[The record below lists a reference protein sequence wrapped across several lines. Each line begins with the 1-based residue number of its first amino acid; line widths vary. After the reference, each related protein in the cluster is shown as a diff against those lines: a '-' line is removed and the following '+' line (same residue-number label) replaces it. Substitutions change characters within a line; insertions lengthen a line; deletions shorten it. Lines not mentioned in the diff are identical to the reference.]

1 MQFYIIILVW
11 HHPHFKMMLCP
22 SLPSPKC
29 SLPNKQYLFSIHKLQ
44 RKEIEVCDSSSR
56 DMATNQPS
64 YYNHADEDYIDM
76 ELSSSSNFFCYS
88 IRSPPQTREFEF
100 QMTSISHEKEPTTSP
115 ADELFYRGNLLPLHL
130 PPRLQMVRKILESSS
145 STTTEHDKAAHEEEA
160 LEENYGIPLIIS
172 SSTTPTNTSTPLESC
187 NISPS
192 ESCRVSTELNP
203 GEYFFQWP
211 TETSGFINGDRP
223 KRSWSKKLKQI
234 KQFALGQ
241 KLKASR
247 SYLKSLFSKSGC
259 SNESS
264 CAKAAACNV
273 EAKVPS
279 KEEDCLQQFTKAA
292 KKNPFDGYQIS
303 TTLMKS
309 IEREM
314 LEESVTT
321 HRRSFSGVIQRPSA
335 TKSSSSST
343 SSSGSSSFSFG
354 SSGFYDLQLLKR
366 SCSANSETEGSIEEA
381 IAHCKQSQRL
391 YSSPRVASEAGV
403 CSQLFASRTAVCE
416 DINEQRRGFCSI

>member
-1 MQFYIIILVW
+1 
-11 HHPHFKMMLCP
+11 
-22 SLPSPKC
+22 
-29 SLPNKQYLFSIHKLQ
+29 
-44 RKEIEVCDSSSR
+44 
-56 DMATNQPS
+56 
-64 YYNHADEDYIDM
+64 M
-76 ELSSSSNFFCYS
+76 ELSSSSNFFSYS
-88 IRSPPQTREFEF
+88 ISSPPQTREFEF
-100 QMTSISHEKEPTTSP
+100 QMTSISHEKATTTSP
-115 ADELFYRGNLLPLHL
+115 ADELFYRGKLLPLHL

-145 STTTEHDKAAHEEEA
+145 SNPSEHDKTAHEEEA
-160 LEENYGIPLIIS
+160 LEENHGIPSIIS
-172 SSTTPTNTSTPLESC
+172 SSNTPTNTSTPLESC

-211 TETSGFINGDRP
+211 TETSVFINGDRP

-247 SYLKSLFSKSGC
+247 SYLKSFFSKSGC

-273 EAKVPS
+273 ETKDPS
-279 KEEDCLQQFTKAA
+279 KGEDCSQQFIKAA
-292 KKNPFDGYQIS
+292 KKNPFVKIDNDRYQIS

-314 LEESVTT
+314 LEESVTS
-321 HRRSFSGVIQRPSA
+321 HRRSFSGVIQRHSA

-354 SSGFYDLQLLKR
+354 SSGYYDLQLLKR

-391 YSSPRVASEAGV
+391 YSSPRVASDAGV
-403 CSQLFASRTAVCE
+403 CSMFASRTAVCGN
-416 DINEQRRGFCSI
+416 INEERKGSCSI